1 MLAIANPFPYVE
13 AYILM
18 DDMSTAGRRPVEP
31 AAEKQLNSGTE
42 SPTGADRKRPVS
54 VRAADTPVASRNF
67 LEAKLFEQALPTI
80 AEHTVE
86 ALGSDFFS
94 SLVRHLAIALE
105 VRYAFATE
113 CVDGELTRVRS
124 LAFWNGEKFGP
135 TFEYE
140 TSLTPCHRVL
150 EGKICHYPKDVQSF
164 FPLDQD
170 LVDMEAESYLG
181 APAFDSSG
189 KVVGHLAVV
198 DNKSMRENPQAVAI
212 LKIFAARAGAELERR
227 RTDRKLHETLAELQ
241 QLKNRLRAENAYL
254 KEEIRLEH
262 NFEEIVGCDSALLEV
277 LAKVEQV
284 APLDSTVLIYGE
296 TGTGKELIARA
307 IHQASPRKSRAL
319 VKLNCTAISA
329 GLVESELFGHVK
341 GAFTG
346 ALDRRIGRFELAD
359 CGTLFL
365 DEVSELPLETQVK
378 LLRVLQEREFE
389 PVGSS
394 KTIRVDVR
402 IIAATNRNLEE
413 AVGAGRFRSDLFY
426 RLNVIPIELPP
437 LRERS
442 SDIPQL
448 VMFFLGRFASKFGK
462 KIEWVDR
469 ETMDLLMEYGWPG
482 NIRELQNLIERAVV
496 LSKGPVLYLHPG
508 FFPSAAGSRNAVDAT
523 KPSPGDGKCEDRR
536 PANGSPA
543 LVGARASTLE
553 EIERQHVLSTLDR
566 CGGVIEGPKG
576 AAKCLGL
583 HPSTLRSRIAKLG
596 ISRKS
601 GTSL

>member
-1 MLAIANPFPYVE
+1 ME
-13 AYILM
+13 
-18 DDMSTAGRRPVEP
+18 S
-31 AAEKQLNSGTE
+31 AAKKQLKIETVTR
-42 SPTGADRKRPVS
+42 TGIDNKCFVKPHDGRV
-54 VRAADTPVASRNF
+54 AAASSDVPK
-67 LEAKLFEQALPTI
+67 AKHFEQALPTM
-80 AEHTVE
+80 ADHTVD
-86 ALGSDFFS
+86 ALVGDFFC
-94 SLVRHLAIALE
+94 SLVRHLALALE
-105 VRYAFATE
+105 VRYAFVAE
-113 CVDGELTRVRS
+113 CVDGEQTRARA
-124 LAFWNGEKFGP
+124 LAFWSGEKFGP
-135 TFEYE
+135 SFEYE
-140 TSLTPCHRVL
+140 TSPTPCHRVL

-164 FPLDQD
+164 FPHDQD
-170 LVDMEAESYLG
+170 LVNMDAESYLG
-181 APAFDSSG
+181 APAFDSLG

-198 DNKSMRENPQAVAI
+198 DNKSMRENPRAVAI

-227 RTDRKLHETLAELQ
+227 RTDRKLRETLAELQ

-262 NFEEIVGCDSALLEV
+262 NFEEIVGCDSALREV
-277 LAKVEQV
+277 LAQVEQV

-346 ALDRRIGRFELAD
+346 ALDRRTGRFELAD

-437 LRERS
+437 LRERA

-462 KIEWVDR
+462 RIDSVDR
-469 ETMDLLMEYGWPG
+469 ETMDLLMEYAWPG

-496 LSKGPVLYLHPG
+496 LSKGPVLYLDPG
-508 FFPSAAGSRNAVDAT
+508 FFPGTAGSRHAVDAT
-523 KPSPGDGKCEDRR
+523 KPSAEDGARKDRG
-536 PANGSPA
+536 PATGPPA
-543 LVGARASTLE
+543 LVSEPPSTLE
-553 EIERQHVLSTLDR
+553 EIDRRHVLTMLDR

-576 AAKCLGL
+576 AAKRLGL

-596 ISRKS
+596 INRKNS
-601 GTSL
+601 TSL

>member
-1 MLAIANPFPYVE
+1 MKLAELGGA
-13 AYILM
+13 
-18 DDMSTAGRRPVEP
+18 PVEP
-31 AAEKQLNSGTE
+31 VAKEQLKSEVLTPIGIDAKGPVCVQDECTPAA
-42 SPTGADRKRPVS
+42 SPE
-54 VRAADTPVASRNF
+54 F
-67 LEAKLFEQALPTI
+67 LEAKEFGQALPTI

-86 ALGSDFFS
+86 ALAGDFFS

-113 CVDGELTRVRS
+113 CVDGEQTRVRS
-124 LAFWNGEKFGP
+124 LAFWSGDTFGP
-135 TFEYE
+135 QFEYE
-140 TSLTPCHRVL
+140 TGATPCHWVL
-150 EGKICHYPKDVQSF
+150 EGKICHYPEGLQF
-164 FPLDQD
+164 LFPLDQD
-170 LVDMEAESYLG
+170 LVDMGAESYLG

-189 KVVGHLAVV
+189 EVVGYLAVI
-198 DNKSMRENPQAVAI
+198 DDKYMRENPQAVAI

-262 NFEEIVGCDSALLEV
+262 NFEEIVGGHPALREV

-296 TGTGKELIARA
+296 TGTGKELVARA

-359 CGTLFL
+359 GGTLFL

-389 PVGSS
+389 PVGSN
-394 KTIRVDVR
+394 KTTRVDVR
-402 IIAATNRNLEE
+402 MIAATNRNLDE
-413 AVGAGRFRSDLFY
+413 AVTSGRLRLDLFY
-426 RLNVIPIELPP
+426 RLNVFPIELPP
-437 LRERS
+437 LRERR

-448 VMFFLGRFASKFGK
+448 VMFFLERFSSKFGK
-462 KIEWVDR
+462 KIDLVQK
-469 ETMDLLMEYGWPG
+469 ETMDLLMEYAWPG

-496 LSKGPVLYLHPG
+496 LSKGPVLDLEPS
-508 FFPSAAGSRNAVDAT
+508 FFPRAASARPVVDTA
-523 KPSPGDGKCEDRR
+523 KPSAESETRKVRGPSNDAPAFEGTPG
-536 PANGSPA
+536 
-543 LVGARASTLE
+543 STLE
-553 EIERQHVLSTLDR
+553 EIERQHVLSTLSR
-566 CGGVIEGPKG
+566 CRGVIEGPKG
-576 AAKCLGL
+576 AAKRLGL
-583 HPSTLRSRIAKLG
+583 RPSTLRSRIAKLR
-596 ISRKS
+596 IDRKS
-601 GTSL
+601 GNSS

>member
-1 MLAIANPFPYVE
+1 
-13 AYILM
+13 
-18 DDMSTAGRRPVEP
+18 VEP
-31 AAEKQLNSGTE
+31 VANEQVNIE
-42 SPTGADRKRPVS
+42 SACPTGTVRKAPLDVGG
-54 VRAADTPVASRNF
+54 ADTPVASRDS
-67 LEAKLFEQALPTI
+67 LEAKQFEQALPTI
-80 AEHTVE
+80 AEHTVD
-86 ALGSDFFS
+86 ALGGDFFA

-113 CVDGELTRVRS
+113 CVDGEQTKVRS

-135 TFEYE
+135 SFEYE
-140 TSLTPCHRVL
+140 TTPTPCHRVL
-150 EGKICHYPKDVQSF
+150 EGKICHYPKDLQSF
-164 FPLDQD
+164 FPHNQG
-170 LVDMEAESYLG
+170 LVEMGAESYLG
-181 APAFDSSG
+181 APAFDSLG

-198 DNKSMRENPQAVAI
+198 DNKFMRENPQAVAI
-212 LKIFAARAGAELERR
+212 LKIFAARAGAELERQ
-227 RTDRKLHETLAELQ
+227 RTDRKLHETLVELQ

-262 NFEEIVGCDSALLEV
+262 NFEEIVGCDSSLREV

-296 TGTGKELIARA
+296 TGTGKELVARA

-426 RLNVIPIELPP
+426 RLNVIPIELSP
-437 LRERS
+437 LRERA

-462 KIEWVDR
+462 KIDSVDGT
-469 ETMDLLMEYGWPG
+469 TMDLLTEYAWPG

-496 LSKGPVLYLHPG
+496 LSKGSVLYLDPG
-508 FFPSAAGSRNAVDAT
+508 FFPSAAGSRHAVDAT
-523 KPSPGDGKCEDRR
+523 KPSVENGTRKDRG
-536 PANGSPA
+536 PADGSPA
-543 LVGARASTLE
+543 LVGTPTPTLE
-553 EIERQHVLSTLDR
+553 EIDRQHVLSTLDR

-576 AAKCLGL
+576 AAKRLGL
-583 HPSTLRSRIAKLG
+583 HPSTLRSRIAKLR
-596 ISRKS
+596 INRKN

>member
-1 MLAIANPFPYVE
+1 MLV
-13 AYILM
+13 
-18 DDMSTAGRRPVEP
+18 DDSSTAGRRPVEP
-31 AAEKQLNSGTE
+31 AAKEQLNSETVSPIGTD
-42 SPTGADRKRPVS
+42 GKGPVG
-54 VRAADTPVASRNF
+54 VRGVDAPVASRDF
-67 LEAKLFEQALPTI
+67 LEAKQFEQALPTI
-80 AEHTVE
+80 AEHTVD
-86 ALGSDFFS
+86 ALGGDFFP

-113 CVDGELTRVRS
+113 CVDGEQTRVRS

-135 TFEYE
+135 SFEYE
-140 TSLTPCHRVL
+140 TGPTPCHRVL
-150 EGKICHYPKDVQSF
+150 EGRICHYPKGVQSF

-170 LVDMEAESYLG
+170 LVDMQAESYLG

-198 DNKSMRENPQAVAI
+198 DDKFMRENPRAVAI
-212 LKIFAARAGAELERR
+212 LTIFAARAGAELERQ
-227 RTDRKLHETLAELQ
+227 RTDRKLHETLAELR

-262 NFEEIVGCDSALLEV
+262 NFEEIVGCDSALREV

-296 TGTGKELIARA
+296 TGTGKELVARA

-341 GAFTG
+341 GAFPG

-389 PVGSS
+389 PVGSN

-402 IIAATNRNLEE
+402 IIAASNRDLDKAIHE
-413 AVGAGRFRSDLFY
+413 GRFRADLYY
-426 RLNVIPIELPP
+426 RLNVLPMMLPP
-437 LRERS
+437 LRER
-442 SDIPQL
+442 
-448 VMFFLGRFASKFGK
+448 R
-462 KIEWVDR
+462 
-469 ETMDLLMEYGWPG
+469 
-482 NIRELQNLIERAVV
+482 
-496 LSKGPVLYLHPG
+496 
-508 FFPSAAGSRNAVDAT
+508 
-523 KPSPGDGKCEDRR
+523 
-536 PANGSPA
+536 
-543 LVGARASTLE
+543 
-553 EIERQHVLSTLDR
+553 
-566 CGGVIEGPKG
+566 
-576 AAKCLGL
+576 
-583 HPSTLRSRIAKLG
+583 
-596 ISRKS
+596 
-601 GTSL
+601 

>member
-1 MLAIANPFPYVE
+1 MEPVANEQVNVE
-13 AYILM
+13 SAC
-18 DDMSTAGRRPVEP
+18 
-31 AAEKQLNSGTE
+31 
-42 SPTGADRKRPVS
+42 PTGTDGKAPLDVGG
-54 VRAADTPVASRNF
+54 ADTPVACRDS
-67 LEAKLFEQALPTI
+67 LEAKQFERALPTI
-80 AEHTVE
+80 AEHTVD
-86 ALGSDFFS
+86 ALGGDFFA

-105 VRYAFATE
+105 VRFAFATE
-113 CVDGELTRVRS
+113 CVDGEQTRVRS

-135 TFEYE
+135 SFEYE
-140 TSLTPCHRVL
+140 TSPTPCHRVL

-164 FPLDQD
+164 FPDDQD
-170 LVDMEAESYLG
+170 LVDMQAESYLG
-181 APAFDSSG
+181 APAFDSLG

-198 DNKSMRENPQAVAI
+198 DNKVMRENPQAIAI
-212 LKIFAARAGAELERR
+212 LKIFAARAGAELERK

-262 NFEEIVGCDSALLEV
+262 NFEEIVGCDSSLREV

-296 TGTGKELIARA
+296 TGTGKELVARA

-437 LRERS
+437 LRERA

-448 VMFFLGRFASKFGK
+448 VMFFLGRFTSKFGK
-462 KIEWVDR
+462 KIDSVDGT
-469 ETMDLLMEYGWPG
+469 TMDLLMEYAWPG

-496 LSKGPVLYLHPG
+496 LSKGSVLYLEPG
-508 FFPSAAGSRNAVDAT
+508 FFPRAGGSRHAVDAT
-523 KPSPGDGKCEDRR
+523 EPSVEDGTRKDRG
-536 PANGSPA
+536 PADGSPA
-543 LVGARASTLE
+543 LVGAPASTLE
-553 EIERQHVLSTLDR
+553 EIDRQHVLSTLD
-566 CGGVIEGPKG
+566 CCDGVIEGPKG
-576 AAKCLGL
+576 AAKRLGL

-596 ISRKS
+596 INR
-601 GTSL
+601 

>member
-1 MLAIANPFPYVE
+1 VE
-13 AYILM
+13 SAAKRQLKSEIVSPGGIN
-18 DDMSTAGRRPVEP
+18 DERP
-31 AAEKQLNSGTE
+31 
-42 SPTGADRKRPVS
+42 ADARDEHV
-54 VRAADTPVASRNF
+54 AVASPDVR
-67 LEAKLFEQALPTI
+67 EAKHFEQALPTI
-80 AEHTVE
+80 AEHTVD
-86 ALGSDFFS
+86 ALAGDFFA

-113 CVDGELTRVRS
+113 CVDGEQSRVRS
-124 LAFWNGEKFGP
+124 LAFWNGENFGP
-135 TFEYE
+135 SFEYE
-140 TSLTPCHRVL
+140 TSPTPCHRVL

-181 APAFDSSG
+181 APAFDSLG

-198 DNKSMRENPQAVAI
+198 DRKFMRENPQAVAI
-212 LKIFAARAGAELERR
+212 LTIFAARAGAELERQ
-227 RTDRKLHETLAELQ
+227 RTDRKLHETLTELQ

-262 NFEEIVGCDSALLEV
+262 NFEEIVGCDSALREV
-277 LAKVEQV
+277 LAKVQQV

-296 TGTGKELIARA
+296 TGTGKELVARA

-413 AVGAGRFRSDLFY
+413 AVRAGKFRSDLFY
-426 RLNVIPIELPP
+426 RLNVIPIEVPP

-448 VMFFLGRFASKFGK
+448 VMFFLGRFVSKFGK
-462 KIEWVDR
+462 TIDSVDGA
-469 ETMDLLMEYGWPG
+469 TMDLLMEYAWPG

-496 LSKGPVLYLHPG
+496 LSKGPVLYLDPG
-508 FFPSAAGSRNAVDAT
+508 FFPSAAGARHAVNAT
-523 KPSPGDGKCEDRR
+523 KPAAEDGTRKDRG
-536 PANGSPA
+536 PADGSPA
-543 LVGARASTLE
+543 HIGAPTSTLE
-553 EIERQHVLSTLDR
+553 EIDRQHVLSTLDR

-576 AAKCLGL
+576 AAKRLGL

-596 ISRKS
+596 INRKNDNS
-601 GTSL
+601 P

>member
-1 MLAIANPFPYVE
+1 VESAAKRQLKSEIISPAGINDKCLADARDEHV
-13 AYILM
+13 
-18 DDMSTAGRRPVEP
+18 
-31 AAEKQLNSGTE
+31 AAA
-42 SPTGADRKRPVS
+42 SPDIRS
-54 VRAADTPVASRNF
+54 
-67 LEAKLFEQALPTI
+67 AKHFEQALPTI
-80 AEHTVE
+80 AEHTVD
-86 ALGSDFFS
+86 ALAGDFFA

-113 CVDGELTRVRS
+113 CVDGQQTRVRS

-135 TFEYE
+135 SFEYE
-140 TSLTPCHRVL
+140 TSPTPCHRVL

-198 DNKSMRENPQAVAI
+198 DNKFMRENPQAVAI
-212 LKIFAARAGAELERR
+212 LKIFAARAGAELERQ
-227 RTDRKLHETLAELQ
+227 RTGRKLHETLAELQ

-262 NFEEIVGCDSALLEV
+262 NFEEIVGCHSALRDV

-413 AVGAGRFRSDLFY
+413 AVRAGKFRSDLFY
-426 RLNVIPIELPP
+426 RLNVIPIEVPP

-462 KIEWVDR
+462 KIDSVDR

-496 LSKGPVLYLHPG
+496 LSKGPVLYLDPG
-508 FFPSAAGSRNAVDAT
+508 FFPSAAGARHAGDAT
-523 KPSPGDGKCEDRR
+523 KPSAEDGTRRDRGPADR
-536 PANGSPA
+536 PPA
-543 LVGARASTLE
+543 LVGAPASTLE
-553 EIERQHVLSTLDR
+553 DIAREHVLTTLNH
-566 CGGVIEGPKG
+566 CGGVIEGPNG
-576 AAKCLGL
+576 AAKRLGL

-596 ISRKS
+596 IDRKS
-601 GTSL
+601 GNTR

>member
-1 MLAIANPFPYVE
+1 
-13 AYILM
+13 M
-18 DDMSTAGRRPVEP
+18 DEGSTAGRRLVEP
-31 AAEKQLNSGTE
+31 VANEQLSSGTA
-42 SPTGADRKRPVS
+42 SPTGTDGKAPVG
-54 VRAADTPVASRNF
+54 VRGADTPVASRDF
-67 LEAKLFEQALPTI
+67 LEAKQFEQALPTI

-86 ALGSDFFS
+86 ALGGDFFA
-94 SLVRHLAIALE
+94 SLVRHLAIALQ

-113 CVDGELTRVRS
+113 CVDGEQTRVRS

-135 TFEYE
+135 SFEYE
-140 TSLTPCHRVL
+140 TSPTPCHRVL

-170 LVDMEAESYLG
+170 LVDMDAESYLG
-181 APAFDSSG
+181 APAFDSLG

-198 DNKSMRENPQAVAI
+198 DNKFMRENPQAVAI
-212 LKIFAARAGAELERR
+212 LKIFAARAGAELERQ
-227 RTDRKLHETLAELQ
+227 RTDRKLHETLTELQ
-241 QLKNRLRAENAYL
+241 QLKHRLRAENAYL

-262 NFEEIVGCDSALLEV
+262 NFEEIVGCDSALCEV

-296 TGTGKELIARA
+296 TGTGKELVARA

-359 CGTLFL
+359 FGTLFL

-437 LRERS
+437 LRERA

-448 VMFFLGRFASKFGK
+448 VMFFLGRFASKFGR
-462 KIEWVDR
+462 IIDSVDR
-469 ETMDLLMEYGWPG
+469 ETMDLLMEYAWPG

-496 LSKGPVLYLHPG
+496 LSKGPVLYLAPG
-508 FFPSAAGSRNAVDAT
+508 FFPGTAGSRRAVDAT
-523 KPSPGDGKCEDRR
+523 KPSAEDGTRRDRG

-543 LVGARASTLE
+543 LVSEPACTLE
-553 EIERQHVLSTLDR
+553 EIDRQHVLSTLDR
-566 CGGVIEGPKG
+566 CGGVIEGSKG
-576 AAKCLGL
+576 AAKRLGL

-596 ISRKS
+596 INRKS
-601 GTSL
+601 STSP

>member
-1 MLAIANPFPYVE
+1 VE
-13 AYILM
+13 SAAKRQLKSEIVSPGGIN
-18 DDMSTAGRRPVEP
+18 DERP
-31 AAEKQLNSGTE
+31 
-42 SPTGADRKRPVS
+42 ADARDEDV
-54 VRAADTPVASRNF
+54 AVASPDVR
-67 LEAKLFEQALPTI
+67 EAKHFEQALPTI
-80 AEHTVE
+80 AEHTVD
-86 ALGSDFFS
+86 ALAGDFFA

-113 CVDGELTRVRS
+113 CVDGEQSRVRS
-124 LAFWNGEKFGP
+124 LAFWNGENFGP
-135 TFEYE
+135 SFEYE
-140 TSLTPCHRVL
+140 TSPTPCHRVL

-181 APAFDSSG
+181 APAFDSLG

-198 DNKSMRENPQAVAI
+198 DRKFMRENPQAVAI
-212 LKIFAARAGAELERR
+212 LTIFAARAGAELERQ
-227 RTDRKLHETLAELQ
+227 RTDRKLHETLTELQ

-262 NFEEIVGCDSALLEV
+262 NFEEIVGCDSALREV
-277 LAKVEQV
+277 LAKVQQV

-296 TGTGKELIARA
+296 TGTGKELVARA

-389 PVGSS
+389 PVGSN

-413 AVGAGRFRSDLFY
+413 AVRAGKFRSDLFY
-426 RLNVIPIELPP
+426 RLNVIPIEVPP

-448 VMFFLGRFASKFGK
+448 VMFFLGRFVSKFGK
-462 KIEWVDR
+462 TIDSVDGA
-469 ETMDLLMEYGWPG
+469 TMDLLMEYAWPG

-496 LSKGPVLYLHPG
+496 LSKGPVLYLDPG
-508 FFPSAAGSRNAVDAT
+508 FFPSAAGARHAVNAT
-523 KPSPGDGKCEDRR
+523 KPAAEDGTRKDRG
-536 PANGSPA
+536 PADGSPA
-543 LVGARASTLE
+543 HIGAPTSTLE
-553 EIERQHVLSTLDR
+553 EIDRQHVLSTLDR

-576 AAKCLGL
+576 AAKRLGL

-596 ISRKS
+596 INRKNDNS
-601 GTSL
+601 P

>member
-1 MLAIANPFPYVE
+1 VE
-13 AYILM
+13 
-18 DDMSTAGRRPVEP
+18 S
-31 AAEKQLNSGTE
+31 AAKRQL
-42 SPTGADRKRPVS
+42 KREVITP
-54 VRAADTPVASRNF
+54 ADTNDKCPADARDEHVAGAYADVR
-67 LEAKLFEQALPTI
+67 EAKHFEQALPTI
-80 AEHTVE
+80 AEHTVD
-86 ALGSDFFS
+86 ALAGDFFA

-113 CVDGELTRVRS
+113 CVDGQQTRVRS
-124 LAFWNGEKFGP
+124 LAFWNGETFGP
-135 TFEYE
+135 SFEYE
-140 TSLTPCHRVL
+140 TSPTPCHRVL

-181 APAFDSSG
+181 APAFDSFG

-198 DNKSMRENPQAVAI
+198 DKKFMRENPQAVAI
-212 LKIFAARAGAELERR
+212 LKIFAARAGAELERQ
-227 RTDRKLHETLAELQ
+227 RTDRKLRETLAELR

-262 NFEEIVGCDSALLEV
+262 NFEEIVGCDSALREV

-296 TGTGKELIARA
+296 TGTGKELVARA

-413 AVGAGRFRSDLFY
+413 AVRAGRFRSDLFY
-426 RLNVIPIELPP
+426 RLNVIPIEVPP

-462 KIEWVDR
+462 KIDSVDR
-469 ETMDLLMEYGWPG
+469 EAMDLLMEYAWPG
-482 NIRELQNLIERAVV
+482 NVRELQNLIERAVV
-496 LSKGPVLYLHPG
+496 LSKGPVLYLAPG
-508 FFPSAAGSRNAVDAT
+508 FFPSAAGARHAVDAT
-523 KPSPGDGKCEDRR
+523 KPAAEDGTRKDRG
-536 PANGSPA
+536 PADGSPA
-543 LVGARASTLE
+543 FVGSSATTLE
-553 EIERQHVLSTLDR
+553 EIDRQHVLSTLDH

-576 AAKCLGL
+576 AAKRLGL

-596 ISRKS
+596 IDRKS
-601 GTSL
+601 GNTR

>member
-1 MLAIANPFPYVE
+1 VQPVAKEQLKGEIATP
-13 AYILM
+13 I
-18 DDMSTAGRRPVEP
+18 
-31 AAEKQLNSGTE
+31 GTVAK
-42 SPTGADRKRPVS
+42 GS
-54 VRAADTPVASRNF
+54 VRVQNEHTSSAPRDFP
-67 LEAKLFEQALPTI
+67 EAKHFEQALPTI

-86 ALGSDFFS
+86 ALGADFFS

-105 VRYAFATE
+105 VRYAFVTE
-113 CVDGELTRVRS
+113 CVEGEQTRVRS
-124 LAFWNGEKFGP
+124 LAFWSGDKFGP
-135 TFEYE
+135 RFEYE
-140 TSLTPCHRVL
+140 TGPTPCHRVL
-150 EGKICHYPKDVQSF
+150 EGKVCHYPKGLQSL

-170 LVDMEAESYLG
+170 LPEMGAESYLG

-189 KVVGHLAVV
+189 KVVGHLAVI
-198 DNKSMRENPQAVAI
+198 DDKFMRENPQAVAI
-212 LKIFAARAGAELERR
+212 LKIFAARAGGELERQ

-262 NFEEIVGCDSALLEV
+262 NFEEIVGGHCALREV

-296 TGTGKELIARA
+296 TGTGKELVARA

-359 CGTLFL
+359 GGTLFL
-365 DEVSELPLETQVK
+365 DEVSELPLETQLK

-389 PVGSS
+389 PVGSN

-402 IIAATNRNLEE
+402 IIAATNRDLDE
-413 AVGAGRFRSDLFY
+413 AIISGRLRSDLFY
-426 RLNVIPIELPP
+426 RLNVFPIELPP
-437 LRERS
+437 LRERR

-448 VMFFLGRFASKFGK
+448 VMFFLERFSSKFGK
-462 KIEWVDR
+462 KIDLVQQ
-469 ETMDLLMEYGWPG
+469 ETMDLLMEYAWPG
-482 NIRELQNLIERAVV
+482 NVRELQNLIERAVI
-496 LSKGPVLYLHPG
+496 LSKGPVLDLEPG
-508 FFPSAAGSRNAVDAT
+508 FFPRATSGHAVVDRTKFSTESETRKDCGPSDGSLASALTPD
-523 KPSPGDGKCEDRR
+523 
-536 PANGSPA
+536 
-543 LVGARASTLE
+543 STLE
-553 EIERQHVLSTLDR
+553 EIEREHVLSTLSR

-576 AAKCLGL
+576 AAKRLGL
-583 HPSTLRSRIAKLG
+583 RPSTLRSRIAKLG
-596 ISRKS
+596 IDRKS
-601 GTSL
+601 GNSS

>member
-1 MLAIANPFPYVE
+1 VESATKKQLKTEIAIPTGIDAACAAN
-13 AYILM
+13 
-18 DDMSTAGRRPVEP
+18 GRDENAP
-31 AAEKQLNSGTE
+31 AASH
-42 SPTGADRKRPVS
+42 DIH
-54 VRAADTPVASRNF
+54 
-67 LEAKLFEQALPTI
+67 EAKHFEQALPTI

-86 ALGSDFFS
+86 ALAGDFFA

-105 VRYAFATE
+105 VRYAFVTE
-113 CVDGELTRVRS
+113 CVEGEPSRVRS
-124 LAFWNGEKFGP
+124 LASWNGDKFGP
-135 TFEYE
+135 SFEYE
-140 TSLTPCHRVL
+140 TAPTPCHGVL
-150 EGKICHYPKDVQSF
+150 EGKVCHYPEGIQAQ

-170 LVDMEAESYLG
+170 LVDMKAESYLG

-198 DNKSMRENPQAVAI
+198 DDKVMRENPQAVAI
-212 LKIFAARAGAELERR
+212 LKIFAARAGAELERQRNDR
-227 RTDRKLHETLAELQ
+227 RLQETLVELQ

-262 NFEEIVGCDSALLEV
+262 NFEEIVGCDPALREV
-277 LAKVEQV
+277 LTKVEQV
-284 APLDSTVLIYGE
+284 APLDSTVLILGE
-296 TGTGKELIARA
+296 TGTGKELVARA

-359 CGTLFL
+359 GGTLFL
-365 DEVSELPLETQVK
+365 DEVSELPLDTQVK

-389 PVGSS
+389 PVGSN
-394 KTIRVDVR
+394 KTTRVDVR
-402 IIAATNRNLEE
+402 IIAATNRNLEG
-413 AVGAGRFRSDLFY
+413 AVRVGRFRSDLFY
-426 RLNVIPIELPP
+426 RLNVFPIELPP

-448 VMFFLGRFASKFGK
+448 VMFFLGRFSSKFGK
-462 KIEWVDR
+462 KIDTVQK
-469 ETMDLLMEYGWPG
+469 ETMDLLLEYAWPG

-496 LSKGPVLYLHPG
+496 LSKGPILYLEPG
-508 FFPSAAGSRNAVDAT
+508 FFPSDAAARQVAEPS
-523 KPSPGDGKCEDRR
+523 KPSAGGEARKDRDSADG
-536 PANGSPA
+536 S
-543 LVGARASTLE
+543 LSSVGTPASTLA
-553 EIERQHVLSTLDR
+553 EIDREHVLATLKR
-566 CGGVIEGPKG
+566 CGGVIEGPRG

-596 ISRKS
+596 IDRKKDNSR
-601 GTSL
+601 

>member
-1 MLAIANPFPYVE
+1 MESAAKRKAESDIVTPGYVSDGSQIDARDGDVGRSSPE
-13 AYILM
+13 A
-18 DDMSTAGRRPVEP
+18 
-31 AAEKQLNSGTE
+31 
-42 SPTGADRKRPVS
+42 TGARHFAR
-54 VRAADTPVASRNF
+54 
-67 LEAKLFEQALPTI
+67 ALPTI
-80 AEHTVE
+80 AEHTVD
-86 ALGSDFFS
+86 ALAGDFFA
-94 SLVRHLAIALE
+94 SLVRHLATALE

-113 CVDGELTRVRS
+113 CVDGEPSRVRS
-124 LAFWNGEKFGP
+124 LAFWSGEKFGA
-135 TFEYE
+135 TFEYD
-140 TSLTPCHRVL
+140 TGLTPCHHVL
-150 EGKICHYPKDVQSF
+150 EGKVCHYPKNVQSF

-170 LVDMEAESYLG
+170 LVDMQAESYLG

-189 KVVGHLAVV
+189 KVLGHLAVV
-198 DNKSMRENPQAVAI
+198 DNKLMQENPQAVAI
-212 LKIFAARAGAELERR
+212 LKIFASRAGAELERQ
-227 RTDRKLHETLAELQ
+227 RTDRRLHETLGELQ
-241 QLKNRLRAENAYL
+241 SLKNRLRAENAYL

-262 NFEEIVGCDSALLEV
+262 NFEEIVGCDSALREV
-277 LAKVEQV
+277 LLKVEQV

-307 IHQASPRKSRAL
+307 IHQASPRKGRAL

-365 DEVSELPLETQVK
+365 DEVSELPVETQVK

-394 KTIRVDVR
+394 KTMRVDVR

-413 AVGAGRFRSDLFY
+413 AVVAGRLRSDLFY

-437 LRERS
+437 LRKRK

-448 VMFFLGRFASKFGK
+448 VMYFLARFAGKFGK
-462 KIEWVDR
+462 KIESVDGR
-469 ETMDLLMEYGWPG
+469 TMDLLMQYTWPG

-496 LSKGPVLYLHPG
+496 LQKGPVLQLGPG
-508 FFPSAAGSRNAVDAT
+508 VFSGT
-523 KPSPGDGKCEDRR
+523 
-536 PANGSPA
+536 
-543 LVGARASTLE
+543 VGAHHSVDTAKQSAEAEFRENGDPLNGLPETVRAPASTLQE
-553 EIERQHVLSTLDR
+553 VLRQHVLRTLNL

-576 AAKCLGL
+576 AARRLGV

-596 ISRKS
+596 ISRKGS
-601 GTSL
+601 NSS